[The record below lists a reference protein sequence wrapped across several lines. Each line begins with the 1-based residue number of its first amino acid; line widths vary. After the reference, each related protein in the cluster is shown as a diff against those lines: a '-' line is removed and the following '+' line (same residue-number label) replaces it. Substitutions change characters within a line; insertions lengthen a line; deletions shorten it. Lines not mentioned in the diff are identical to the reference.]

1 MRIKIVWSVF
11 VVALFLLL
19 LFQSV
24 FLYNTF
30 SLEHAAVQDELTALF
45 KESLEKEVSDRF
57 IHSSKMMEAEPEKY
71 NTMSFSFKYDD
82 NSRITEQGLM
92 SVDFQHQ
99 QVFLDHIGFPFELAA
114 LDSIFRS
121 QLLTRKISL
130 EYNLIY
136 RDSTNMLASIGNF
149 ANTNFEVEPVPLVK
163 ERTVQIFI
171 VSPIP
176 FILKE
181 MLGILIVSMLMLLL
195 IVACLVY
202 EMRVIFTQRRLARLR
217 DDFSHALIHDMKT
230 PLGTIYMAVDQW
242 GKGNLDTKPELR
254 TKFCETAMTQVLGLQ
269 ALVDKILTIARME
282 QNKLT
287 LERRITDVPAMI
299 DGLVDK
305 FKVQARKS
313 VRFEVDIQMEDC
325 SVVADP
331 IYLQNAISNV
341 IDNAIKYSGNSVE
354 IHILCRSQGEQLF
367 IEIADNGFGI
377 STNDQQK
384 IFEKFER
391 GAAVWRKG
399 AKGFGLGLNYVKR
412 VMEAHGGTVSLCS
425 LEGEGSKF
433 ILYIPLKM
441 VAI

>member
-1 MRIKIVWSVF
+1 MKYAWSLF
-11 VVALFLLL
+11 VVAIFVLLL
-19 LFQSV
+19 SQAFWLYNAYIIQKEEIV
-24 FLYNTF
+24 DNLNITLKEAVGKELDARFLYSEQKAKEQPERPKKVF
-30 SLEHAAVQDELTALF
+30 RFALDSS
-45 KESLEKEVSDRF
+45 EIEEAGIISQQEVAMQQLMLFED
-57 IHSSKMMEAEPEKY
+57 IHFDLS
-71 NTMSFSFKYDD
+71 
-82 NSRITEQGLM
+82 
-92 SVDFQHQ
+92 
-99 QVFLDHIGFPFELAA
+99 A
-114 LDSIFRS
+114 LDSIYKS
-121 QLLTRKISL
+121 MLVQKGIQVKHAV
-130 EYNLIY
+130 YY
-136 RDSTNMLASIGNF
+136 RDSTQTLDYRGKEALSGVSSINIPIVNRREIQAIF
-149 ANTNFEVEPVPLVK
+149 AITAPLV
-163 ERTVQIFI
+163 
-171 VSPIP
+171 
-176 FILKE
+176 LKE

-254 TKFCETAMTQVLGLQ
+254 TKFCETAMAQVLGLQ

-305 FKVQARKS
+305 FKVQVRKS

-354 IHILCRSQGEQLF
+354 IHILCRSEGEQLF